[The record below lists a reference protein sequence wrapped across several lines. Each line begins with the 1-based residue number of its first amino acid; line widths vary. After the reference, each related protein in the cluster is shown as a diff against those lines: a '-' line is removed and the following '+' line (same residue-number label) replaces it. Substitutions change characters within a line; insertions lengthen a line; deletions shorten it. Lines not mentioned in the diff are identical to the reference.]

1 VVSSNDKH
9 PGGQILNVVLVIY
22 FQLIAERHIKITPV
36 SAGTHDHLQETVK
49 TQNRH

>member
-22 FQLIAERHIKITPV
+22 FQLIAERHIKITSV
-36 SAGTHDHLQETVK
+36 SAGTHDHLQETAK
-49 TQNRH
+49 T